1 MNFQEIGLKQPLID
15 AVTEMGFEQLTPI
28 QEKTIPFI
36 TSSKSDLIALAQTG
50 TGKTAAF
57 GLPVLNQIDIDNI
70 DTQVLVLCPTRELCL
85 QITGDLTNFSKYLK
99 GLSIVPVYGGASISA
114 QIKQLKKS
122 CQIVVATPG
131 RAIDLMERKA
141 LKIDA
146 IQWLVLD
153 EADEMLSMGFKD
165 DLDTILADTPEDK
178 TVLLFSATMPADIER
193 MAQSYMKNPEE
204 IAVAAKNIAAENVE
218 HQYFMVRAKD
228 RYEALKRVADVNPD
242 IYAIVF
248 CRTRMECKEVADKLM
263 ADGYNAD
270 ALHGDLSQAQRDNV
284 MQRFRSRH
292 LQILVATDVAARG
305 LDVNDLSHVINYNLP
320 DDPEVYVH
328 RSGRTGRAGKS
339 GVSIS
344 LLHLKEKG
352 KLRTIEKI
360 CKKKFERKPVPNG
373 REICEIQLL
382 NFIDKVKNVEIDEA
396 QIEAFSAQIAEKFAD
411 MNRDQIIK
419 KFVSME
425 FNRFLDYYRNAK
437 DINVDFDDKESS
449 KDRKK
454 DRKRDRGDRFD
465 DHDDRRDRSERRG
478 GKRDRD
484 RREYGKDYSRLFIS
498 LGSKDHVSP
507 GTMMGFVNRVVD
519 NREVSI
525 GKIDIQKNFSF
536 FEVDTEHLQE
546 VLDAMRDA
554 QFDGQSVT
562 VEQASSNGEHTR
574 SDRSDRD
581 RTPHKPNRKE
591 RRAAM
596 FGNKNDDHSNDLNR
610 SNDRDFDRR
619 KSPYFDENDEQY
631 MFGRK
636 KKERNEYHRKGF
648 RGK

>member
-36 TSSKSDLIALAQTG
+36 TSSRSDLIALAQTG

-57 GLPVLNQIDIDNI
+57 GLPVLNQIDIDNT

-165 DLDTILADTPEDK
+165 DLDTLLADTPEDK

-411 MNRDQIIK
+411 MSRDQIIK

-437 DINVDFDDKESS
+437 DINVDFDDKESG

-465 DHDDRRDRSERRG
+465 DRDDRRDRSERRG

-574 SDRSDRD
+574 SDRDRA
-581 RTPHKPNRKE
+581 PHKPNRKE

-596 FGNKNDDHSNDLNR
+596 FGNKDFDRSNDLNR
-610 SNDRDFDRR
+610 GNDRDFDRR
-619 KSPYFDENDEQY
+619 KSPYFDDNDDQY

>member
-57 GLPVLNQIDIDNI
+57 GLPVLNQIDIDNT

-99 GLSIVPVYGGASISA
+99 GLAIVPVYGGASISA

-165 DLDTILADTPEDK
+165 DLDTLLADTPEDK

-411 MNRDQIIK
+411 MSRDQIIK

-437 DINVDFDDKESS
+437 DINVDFDDKESG

-465 DHDDRRDRSERRG
+465 DRDDRRERSDRRG

-574 SDRSDRD
+574 SDCD

-596 FGNKNDDHSNDLNR
+596 FGNKDFDRSNDLNR
-610 SNDRDFDRR
+610 GNDRDFDRR
-619 KSPYFDENDEQY
+619 KSPYFDDNDEQY

-636 KKERNEYHRKGF
+636 KKDRNEYHRKGF

>member
-1 MNFQEIGLKQPLID
+1 MKQPLID

-57 GLPVLNQIDIDNI
+57 GLPVLNQIDIDNT

-165 DLDTILADTPEDK
+165 DLDTLLADTPEDK

-411 MNRDQIIK
+411 MSRDQIIK

-437 DINVDFDDKESS
+437 DINVDFDDKESG

-465 DHDDRRDRSERRG
+465 DRDDRRDRSERRG

-574 SDRSDRD
+574 SDRD

-596 FGNKNDDHSNDLNR
+596 FGNKDFDRSNDLNR
-610 SNDRDFDRR
+610 GNDRDFDRR
-619 KSPYFDENDEQY
+619 KSPYFDDNDDQY

>member
-1 MNFQEIGLKQPLID
+1 M
-15 AVTEMGFEQLTPI
+15 
-28 QEKTIPFI
+28 
-36 TSSKSDLIALAQTG
+36 
-50 TGKTAAF
+50 
-57 GLPVLNQIDIDNI
+57 
-70 DTQVLVLCPTRELCL
+70 
-85 QITGDLTNFSKYLK
+85 TNFSKYLK

-114 QIKQLKKS
+114 QVKQLKKS

-165 DLDTILADTPEDK
+165 DLDTLLADTPEDK

-382 NFIDKVKNVEIDEA
+382 NFIDKVKNVEIDET

-411 MNRDQIIK
+411 MSRDQIIK

-425 FNRFLDYYRNAK
+425 FNRFLDYYRNAQ
-437 DINVDFDDKESS
+437 DINVDLDDRDKE
-449 KDRKK
+449 KGGKK
-454 DRKRDRGDRFD
+454 DRKRDRDRGDRY
-465 DHDDRRDRSERRG
+465 DDRDDRRG

-484 RREYGKDYSRLFIS
+484 RRERGKDYARLFIS

-574 SDRSDRD
+574 SDRDRA
-581 RTPHKPNRKE
+581 PHKPNRKE

-610 SNDRDFDRR
+610 GNDRDFDRR
-619 KSPYFDENDEQY
+619 KSPYCDDNDEQY

-636 KKERNEYHRKGF
+636 KKDRNEYHRKGF

>member
-1 MNFQEIGLKQPLID
+1 MKEPLIQ

-36 TSSKSDLIALAQTG
+36 TGNNGDLIALAQTG

-57 GLPVLNQIDIDNI
+57 GLPVLNQIDIDNT

-85 QITGDLTNFSKYLK
+85 QITGDLQNFSKYLK
-99 GLSIVPVYGGASISA
+99 GLFVVPVYGGSSISA
-114 QIKQLKKS
+114 QIKQLKKK

-153 EADEMLSMGFKD
+153 EADEMLSMGFKE
-165 DLDTILADTPEDK
+165 DLDTILDDTPDDK
-178 TVLLFSATMPADIER
+178 TVLLFSATMPAEIER
-193 MAQSYMKNPEE
+193 IAQSYMKNPQE

-284 MQRFRSRH
+284 MQRFRSKH

-373 REICEIQLL
+373 REICEIQLM
-382 NFIDKVKNVEIDEA
+382 NFLDKVRNVEIDEA
-396 QIEAFSAQIAEKFAD
+396 QIEGFTAQIADKFAD
-411 MNRDQIIK
+411 MNREDVIK
-419 KFVSME
+419 HFVSME

-437 DINVDFDDKESS
+437 DINVETDDKE
-449 KDRKK
+449 KERGGRKK
-454 DRKRDRGDRFD
+454 DRGRDRSDRY
-465 DHDDRRDRSERRG
+465 DDRDDRSERSERRG

-484 RREYGKDYSRLFIS
+484 RREYGKDYARLFIS
-498 LGSKDHVSP
+498 LGSKDRVSP
-507 GTMMGFVNRVVD
+507 GSMMGFVNRVVD
-519 NREVSI
+519 NRDVSI

-536 FEVDTEHLQE
+536 LEVDTEHLQE
-546 VLDAMRDA
+546 VLDAMRNA
-554 QFDGQSVT
+554 QYDGIPVS
-562 VEQASSNGEHTR
+562 VEQAT
-574 SDRSDRD
+574 SDG
-581 RTPHKPNRKE
+581 PAAHKPNRKE
-591 RRAAM
+591 RRAAK
-596 FGNKNDDHSNDLNR
+596 FGNKNDDWKSR
-610 SNDRDFDRR
+610 EGGDREFDRR
-619 KSPYFDENDEQY
+619 NSPYGDDVDQF
-631 MFGRK
+631 MFGK
-636 KKERNEYHRKGF
+636 KKKDRKEYHRKGF

>member
-1 MNFQEIGLKQPLID
+1 MNFQEIGLIQPLVD

-36 TSSKSDLIALAQTG
+36 TGNNGDLIALAQTG

-57 GLPVLNQIDIDNI
+57 GLPVLNQIDIENT

-99 GLSIVPVYGGASISA
+99 GLSVVPVYGGANITT
-114 QIKQLKKS
+114 QIKQLKKK

-141 LKIDA
+141 LKIDT
-146 IQWLVLD
+146 IKWLVLD

-165 DLDTILADTPEDK
+165 DLDTILAETPDEK

-193 MAQSYMKNPEE
+193 MAHSYMKNPQE

-284 MQRFRSRH
+284 MQRFRSKH

-305 LDVNDLSHVINYNLP
+305 LDVNDLTHVINYNLP

-352 KLRTIEKI
+352 KLRIIEKI
-360 CKKKFERKPVPNG
+360 CKKNFVRKPVPNG
-373 REICEIQLL
+373 REICEIQLI
-382 NFIDKVKNVEIDEA
+382 NFIDKVKNVEIDET
-396 QIEAFSAQIAEKFAD
+396 QIKSFSAKIAEKFAD
-411 MNRDQIIK
+411 MDREQIIK

-425 FNRFLDYYRNAK
+425 FNRFLDYYRNAQ
-437 DINVDFDDKESS
+437 DINVDFDDTD
-449 KDRKK
+449 KDKGHKK
-454 DRKRDRGDRFD
+454 DRKRDRFD
-465 DHDDRRDRSERRG
+465 ERDGRKDRSERRS
-478 GKRDRD
+478 GKRDHD
-484 RREYGKDYSRLFIS
+484 RREYGKDYSRIFIS

-546 VLDAMRDA
+546 VLDAMRNA
-554 QFDGQSVT
+554 QFDGIPVS
-562 VEQASSNGEHTR
+562 VEQANSGG
-574 SDRSDRD
+574 
-581 RTPHKPNRKE
+581 PAAHKPNRKE
-591 RRAAM
+591 RRAAK
-596 FGNKNDDHSNDLNR
+596 FGNKDMGRDKGS
-610 SNDRDFDRR
+610 DRNFDRH
-619 KSPYFDENDEQY
+619 KSPYFDENDEQF
-631 MFGRK
+631 MFGK
-636 KKERNEYHRKGF
+636 KKRERSEYHRKGF